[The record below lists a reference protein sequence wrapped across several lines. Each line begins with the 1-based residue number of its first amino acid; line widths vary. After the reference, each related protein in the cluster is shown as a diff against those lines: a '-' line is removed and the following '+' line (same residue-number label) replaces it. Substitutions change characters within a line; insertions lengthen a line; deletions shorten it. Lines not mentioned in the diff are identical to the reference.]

1 MNGANPGGS
10 VKTTV
15 RSLEIIDFIQKRDGC
30 SLATLVDELGLAK
43 STVYKHL
50 CTLENHGYLVK
61 EDGTYHIGLKF
72 HHRGEY
78 ARLRKR
84 GYRLAGRTVHELAER
99 TNEEVD
105 FVVEN
110 DGRVITIHESYHPSH
125 TYHDDHGFSAE
136 DLSQTGTYY
145 RMHYTAAGKA
155 LLSQSD
161 TDRVESI
168 IERWGLPKRTERTI
182 TTRPELYEEL
192 ERIRERGYAIADEEY
207 AAGLRAVGVAVKN
220 PDGSLLGGLSMSV
233 PTYRR
238 ESETFEEE
246 ASQLIREAAADLEDE
261 LAGDQVDGSG
271 RS

>member
-1 MNGANPGGS
+1 MNGASPGGS

-15 RSLEIIDFIQKRDGC
+15 RSLEIIDLVQKRDGC
-30 SLATLVDELGLAK
+30 SLMRLVGELGLAK

-50 CTLENHGYLVK
+50 CTLEDHGYLVK
-61 EDGTYHIGLKF
+61 ENGIYHIGLKF

-125 TYHDDHGFSAE
+125 TYHDDHGFSVE

-155 LLSQSD
+155 LLSEFEA
-161 TDRVESI
+161 DRVEAV
-168 IERWGLPKRTERTI
+168 IEQWGLPRRTERTI
-182 TTRPELYEEL
+182 TTRSELYDEL
-192 ERIRERGYAIADEEY
+192 ERVRERGYAIADEEY
-207 AAGLRAVGVAVKN
+207 AAGLRAIGVAVEN

-238 ESETFEEE
+238 ESETFEKE
-246 ASQLIREAAADLEDE
+246 ASQLIKEAATGLEDE
-261 LAGDQVDGSG
+261 LARDETAD
-271 RS
+271 

>member
-1 MNGANPGGS
+1 MNGASPGGS

-15 RSLEIIDFIQKRDGC
+15 RSLEIIDLVQKHDGC
-30 SLATLVDELGLAK
+30 SLRTLVDELEVAK

-50 CTLENHGYLVK
+50 CTLEDHGYLVK

-84 GYRLAGRTVHELAER
+84 GYRLAGRTVHELAEQ

-125 TYHDDHGFSAE
+125 IYHDGHGFSAQE
-136 DLSQTGTYY
+136 LSPTGTYY

-155 LLSQSD
+155 LLSEFD
-161 TDRVESI
+161 ADRIEAI
-168 IERWGLPKRTERTI
+168 IERWGLPERTERTI
-182 TTRPELYEEL
+182 TTRAELYDEL
-192 ERIRERGYAIADEEY
+192 ERVREQGYAIADEEY
-207 AAGLRAVGVAVKN
+207 AAGLRAVGVAVEN
-220 PDGSLLGGLSMSV
+220 PDGSLLGGLSMSM

-238 ESETFEEE
+238 EGETFEE
-246 ASQLIREAAADLEDE
+246 ASQLIQEAATDLEDD
-261 LAGDQVDGSG
+261 LADGTDG
-271 RS
+271 